1 MIRNKLYNN
10 INNHENSHDH
20 AHEKSHDFVQTLLSL
35 LLIIDQIL
43 LQCKQYKRVG
53 GNYRARYLKYKYK
66 YLELKKINI
75 LIYYLRIFLLNI

>member
-1 MIRNKLYNN
+1 MIRNKLHNN

-43 LQCKQYKRVG
+43 LQCKQCKQSNRVG

-66 YLELKKINI
+66 YLELKKN
-75 LIYYLRIFLLNI
+75 